1 MNKANRVCDF
11 IMLLGLFIYALSATT
26 SISVITIGVVLSSLG
41 WIGRIVL
48 TKRLEIK
55 NIPLNLPIFV
65 FLGILFLSTAAS
77 QVPLGQRLGSLNSM
91 LERVLPYFLVVCGI
105 KEKKQIKWLLV
116 CLIGSLSI
124 FSGFKMVQ
132 FILDPETN
140 QKFLANRALG
150 ECLGMVIPL
159 TIAMFFCNF
168 SRKIKCLLI
177 FSIAMM
183 VFCLVINGTRGAWVG
198 SILALCLLA
207 IFFNRKIFFGLGIL
221 IFLLF
226 SYQIE
231 RASTIFDSKNSSNLY
246 RVYQCKAAILM
257 VKERPLL
264 GYGPGSFQKFWQD
277 HMPEKIKEKFG
288 RSHKYI
294 LNIYL
299 QIAGETGVFCI
310 FAFFWL
316 IIASFRLGLNLA
328 QEQKEFRILL
338 LGILACIVDFL
349 VHGMVN
355 HTLYGKSGYLF
366 WFYLGIIS
374 WVGFKQ
380 IVQREQSISS

>member
-1 MNKANRVCDF
+1 MNRVNRVCDF
-11 IMLLGLFIYALSATT
+11 IILLGLFIYALAATT
-26 SISVITIGVVLSSLG
+26 SISAITIGVVLSVLG

-48 TKRLEIK
+48 TKRFEIK
-55 NIPLNLPIFV
+55 NMPLNLPIFV
-65 FLGILFLSTAAS
+65 FLGILLLSTAMS
-77 QVPLGQRLGSLNSM
+77 QVPLGQRLDSLHPI
-91 LERVLPYFLVVCGI
+91 LERILPYFLVIYGI

-124 FSGFKMVQ
+124 FSGFKMIQ

-140 QKFLANRALG
+140 QKFLSNRALG

-168 SRKIKCLLI
+168 SRKIKGLLI
-177 FSIAMM
+177 FSIAIM

-198 SILALCLLA
+198 SILALCYLA
-207 IFFNRKIFFGLGIL
+207 IFLSRKLFFGLGIF

-231 RASTIFDSKNSSNLY
+231 RASTIFDSQDSSNLY

-257 VKERPLL
+257 IKERPLL

-277 HMPEKIKEKFG
+277 HMSEKIKERFG
-288 RSHKYI
+288 RSHKYV
-294 LNIYL
+294 LNMYL
-299 QIAGETGVFCI
+299 QIAGETGVLCI

-316 IIASFRLGLNLA
+316 IIASFRLGWNLVQK
-328 QEQKEFRILL
+328 QEEFRILL

-374 WVGFKQ
+374 WVGFSNKFRNTLL
-380 IVQREQSISS
+380 I